1 MVEKVKD
8 RRRLPRVDGTF
19 GAKIVASNT
28 AIEATVKNVS
38 MSGLLLHADKKVEE
52 MTMVSMKLAMPSK
65 AGNATPSVSFDLTGA
80 VVRCQPIGKGKA
92 KKFELA
98 VYFTD
103 LPLETR
109 AALDEFVR
117 SRLD

>member
-1 MVEKVKD
+1 
-8 RRRLPRVDGTF
+8 
-19 GAKIVASNT
+19 
-28 AIEATVKNVS
+28 
-38 MSGLLLHADKKVEE
+38 
-52 MTMVSMKLAMPSK
+52 MKLLMPPL
-65 AGNATPSVSFDLTGA
+65 AGNETPTVTFDLTGA

-109 AALDEFVR
+109 AALEEFVR